1 MDCGAE
7 QRNVFGNPKVEDW
20 NGFKCSCF
28 VFKKYESRQEK
39 IGKLKLILP
48 ELRLIAKIKDCVV
61 LENSKIQHACLSVF
75 IRNSPFVV

>member
-1 MDCGAE
+1 MKIGMVLNALAMYL
-7 QRNVFGNPKVEDW
+7 
-20 NGFKCSCF
+20 
-28 VFKKYESRQEK
+28 KKYESRQEK

-61 LENSKIQHACLSVF
+61 LLNSKIQHACLSVF